1 MSREPLT
8 LEIGKKLSP
17 SEAKAF
23 TDQIKQR
30 MYALWNEKIFAGAFM
45 RDLEAG
51 KLPLETIQLFWRNWY
66 SYPVEVNNF
75 HLIIYQRHQGIFAR
89 HRDLLPVG

>member
-1 MSREPLT
+1 MSSEPLT

-51 KLPLETIQLFWRNWY
+51 KLPLAERGTRARGRRRARLQARWRPKGGDHCGW
-66 SYPVEVNNF
+66 
-75 HLIIYQRHQGIFAR
+75 
-89 HRDLLPVG
+89 